1 VYTATLPPFPAI
13 TAGEDVRGLNSGKE
27 ENFSSKLTVCRTL
40 SIPSSLV
47 ALRKNLLVEFGV
59 VGVIII
65 GGGMQEDT
73 LLWLL
78 LMLLEGFIPEVGVVI
93 LCCGGGRLVEEE
105 GCCVSKL
112 VLFCGGS
119 NLGLTRCCWQTA
131 DLGLL
136 LGGVAGP
143 PGSWRVFMAGVG
155 PNTNGGICFAVAG
168 GVGGS
173 TVEARDRGGG
183 RLDLRRLKAGEEVGV
198 EAVVEGD
205 IEVRSVLDKCTPES
219 AANLIVELRRMYFL
233 VGVPIESE

>member
-1 VYTATLPPFPAI
+1 MTKCLRPSNVRRNDPPVPLGVRGVAPGVRGVAADPGVRAPPPPALGVLGEVVVLSASTLNVSGLKSGPKNVTPVIFATGVLVHVSGVLGVAVASLPMSSSSCFVLCTLVVVYTATLPPFPAI

-119 NLGLTRCCWQTA
+119 NLGLTRCC
-131 DLGLL
+131 
-136 LGGVAGP
+136 
-143 PGSWRVFMAGVG
+143 
-155 PNTNGGICFAVAG
+155 
-168 GVGGS
+168 
-173 TVEARDRGGG
+173 
-183 RLDLRRLKAGEEVGV
+183 
-198 EAVVEGD
+198 
-205 IEVRSVLDKCTPES
+205 
-219 AANLIVELRRMYFL
+219 
-233 VGVPIESE
+233 